1 MWYVLQFIIIVGL
14 CILFK
19 SEIAPDRNM
28 GHIFLFSVLV
38 AYAITWLISRA
49 IDQVR
54 TNSRTC
60 FMISLLI
67 TAAVIGWP
75 VWQAPEGPLNGSAF
89 VIIGVIGFCIFVPS
103 MWVVSKSIL
112 LVRRLQGYPPPA
124 RPVKPPV
131 TLAALVERW
140 RGPLTWCIF
149 FLLAP
154 LFASLPFH
162 AFDLWGDGIRTYLG
176 QGWGGGLFVI
186 SLLIVVVI
194 LPAIATRAIL
204 QWLLRGGSGLSE
216 GTPVQAA
223 NHPDACAALLPPE
236 IRPKKQTR
244 QLNQRLMVTFIGTV
258 AVLATSALLVFFLYA
273 KPTTPQHPPMASSH
287 QRLAT
292 PGTGTVPRE

>member
-131 TLAALVERW
+131 TSCCAGGAMARTFNLVHFFPA
-140 RGPLTWCIF
+140 GPSICL
-149 FLLAP
+149 
-154 LFASLPFH
+154 
-162 AFDLWGDGIRTYLG
+162 FDLSRFRSLG
-176 QGWGGGLFVI
+176 RW
-186 SLLIVVVI
+186 
-194 LPAIATRAIL
+194 
-204 QWLLRGGSGLSE
+204 
-216 GTPVQAA
+216 
-223 NHPDACAALLPPE
+223 
-236 IRPKKQTR
+236 
-244 QLNQRLMVTFIGTV
+244 
-258 AVLATSALLVFFLYA
+258 
-273 KPTTPQHPPMASSH
+273 H
-287 QRLAT
+287 QD
-292 PGTGTVPRE
+292 VPRPRMGRRAFRYQFVDRRRNFACDSDAGHITMVASRRQWAVRRHSSASRQSS